1 MESALMEMTKRNL
14 GSVCA
19 TAPVKTLSRR
29 CGFSLIE
36 LLVVIA
42 IIGVL
47 VGLLLPAAQSARE
60 SARRTTCSSNLRQL
74 GLALQGYVSA
84 RNDRFCCQRIDDDT
98 RYQNSVG
105 GSWTPGGKSLF
116 WFGEV
121 DYSVNEYDPSFDTKP
136 GPLRP
141 FFESDE
147 SVLQCPNFTTDLVA
161 TVQYGDR
168 LTTAFGYNTE
178 LGPGSKYVYDPVTY
192 ALSNH
197 FQEVAYRMKDVP
209 ETARTV
215 AFAEAAMIYYAAPYD
230 LREQVGGFDLPS
242 TTDPVAHFRH
252 AGETANVVFVDG
264 HVESFSRQFRRGPYT
279 QNVQVPAMQ
288 HHGIGVICR
297 GDPAVDADV
306 DALFDRK

>member
-1 MESALMEMTKRNL
+1 MVMSMRRPIHA
-14 GSVCA
+14 CA
-19 TAPVKTLSRR
+19 VPAERSRR
-29 CGFSLIE
+29 GFSLIE

-60 SARRTTCSSNLRQL
+60 SARKTTCSSNLRQL

-84 RNDRFCCQRIDDDT
+84 RNGRFCCQRIDDDT
-98 RYQNSVG
+98 RYANTVG
-105 GSWTPGGKSLF
+105 GSWTPGGTSLF
-116 WFGEV
+116 WFGSV
-121 DYSVNEYDPSFDTKP
+121 DYSTNEYAPSFDPAP

-147 SVLQCPNFTTDLVA
+147 SVLQCPNFTRDLVG
-161 TVQYGDR
+161 TTQYGDH

-178 LGPGSKYVYDPVTY
+178 LGPGSQYTYDPVTY
-192 ALSNH
+192 MLTRHA
-197 FQEVAYRMKDVP
+197 QQIAYQMKDVP
-209 ETARTV
+209 ESSRTV

-252 AGETANVVFVDG
+252 AGEMANVVFVDG
-264 HVESFSRQFRRGPYT
+264 HVESFSRKFRRGPYT
-279 QNVQVPAMQ
+279 QDVQVPAMH
-288 HHGIGVICR
+288 HHGIGVVCR
-297 GDPAVDADV
+297 GDPTVAADA
-306 DALFDRK
+306 DALFDRQ

>member
-1 MESALMEMTKRNL
+1 MKRFKNVSE
-14 GSVCA
+14 SVCA
-19 TAPVKTLSRR
+19 DPVGRQQIATRR
-29 CGFSLIE
+29 GFSLIE

-84 RNDRFCCQRIDDDT
+84 RNERFCCQRIDDDT
-98 RYQNSVG
+98 RYLNSVA
-105 GSWTPGGKSLF
+105 GSWTPGGRSLF

-121 DYSVNEYDPSFDTKP
+121 DYSTNEDDPSFDSQP

-147 SVLQCPNFTTDLVA
+147 SVLQCPNFTTDFIE

-192 ALSNH
+192 ALTNH

-209 ETARTV
+209 DTSRTV

-279 QNVQVPAMQ
+279 QDVQVPAMQ

-297 GDPAVDADV
+297 GDPAVDAEV

>member
-1 MESALMEMTKRNL
+1 MNTTKKNPAP
-14 GSVCA
+14 VCA
-19 TAPVKTLSRR
+19 GASAEMLSRR
-29 CGFSLIE
+29 RGFSLIE

-84 RNDRFCCQRIDDDT
+84 RNGRFCCQRIDDDT

-121 DYSVNEYDPSFDTKP
+121 DYSANEYTPSFDPSP

-141 FFESDE
+141 FFESNE
-147 SVLQCPNFTTDLVA
+147 SVLQCPNFSEDMVGTI
-161 TVQYGDR
+161 QYADR

-178 LGPGSKYVYDPVTY
+178 LGPGSKYEYDPVSY
-192 ALSNH
+192 ALTDH
-197 FQEVAYRMKDVP
+197 IQELAYRMKDVR
-209 ETARTV
+209 ESSRTI
-215 AFAEAAMIYYAAPYD
+215 AFAEAAMVYYASPFD
-230 LREQVGGFDLPS
+230 LREQVGGFDRPS

-252 AGETANVVFVDG
+252 AGEFANAVFVDG

-279 QNVQVPAMQ
+279 QDVQVPAM
-288 HHGIGVICR
+288 HHHAVGVICR
-297 GDPAVDADV
+297 GDPAIDADV
-306 DALFDRK
+306 DALFDRQ